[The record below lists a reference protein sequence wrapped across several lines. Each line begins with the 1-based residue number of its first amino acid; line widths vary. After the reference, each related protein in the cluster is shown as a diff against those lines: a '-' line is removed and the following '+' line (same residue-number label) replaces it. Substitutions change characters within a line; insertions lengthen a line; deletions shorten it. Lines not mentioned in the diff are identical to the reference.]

1 MKSLRLLLLAGFVPF
16 AACVTPVDE
25 LYGLAGQPPVDRA
38 VLVTG
43 GAFLSPA
50 PGSDRTFGGAGVD
63 AGDEVIPIEAVVD
76 VLQRGGVYQR
86 VALDGDA
93 EHRRSLGARL
103 RSGQGDPE
111 MLQFLQRARDDGYDL
126 LLVVEELRDGPIERQ
141 GTNGRWPVTLATW
154 LLLGIGALIPDH
166 SYESRAT
173 LRITLRE
180 LQNGGA
186 VHDPLLLAGPIDLNL
201 IERTDL
207 LGVLTSIL
215 VPPFWVGD
223 DDDAVGREVRNTT
236 TRRLLLSLA
245 RDLKGE
251 AVRQRLRE
259 RAAARIDL
267 VAVPGGRLV
276 TVDAN
281 ESLSIARLRGGL
293 DPAAADAFAGQLL
306 ASMRRSGANFHYE
319 AALPAGDGG
328 LVQVLVGTQRG
339 AIASATFA
347 PGARP

>member
-1 MKSLRLLLLAGFVPF
+1 MKFLRSLLLAACAPF

-43 GAFLSPA
+43 GAFLGQAS
-50 PGSDRTFGGAGVD
+50 GGERTFGGDGIA
-63 AGDEVIPIEAVVD
+63 AGDEMIPIEAVVD
-76 VLQRGGVYQR
+76 VLRRGGVYQR
-86 VALDGDA
+86 VALDEQA
-93 EHRRSLGARL
+93 ERRRSLSARL
-103 RSGQGDPE
+103 RAGRGDPE
-111 MLQFLQRARDDGYDL
+111 LLQFLQQARDDGFDL
-126 LLVVEELRDGPIERQ
+126 LLVVEELQDGPIERQ

-154 LLLGIGALIPDH
+154 LLLGIGVLIPDH

-180 LQNGGA
+180 LQNGGTL
-186 VHDPLLLAGPIDLNL
+186 HDPLLLAGPIDLNL

-223 DDDAVGREVRNTT
+223 DEAAVGRQVRSTT

-245 RDLKGE
+245 RDLKSE

-259 RAAARIDL
+259 RAAARIGL
-267 VAVPGGRLV
+267 VAVPGGFVV
-276 TVDAN
+276 TVDAG
-281 ESLSIARLRGGL
+281 ESLSIARLRGGGE
-293 DPAAADAFAGQLL
+293 AAAAEAFAGQLL
-306 ASMRRSGANFHYE
+306 ASMRRQGANFHYE
-319 AALPAGDGG
+319 AALPADASG